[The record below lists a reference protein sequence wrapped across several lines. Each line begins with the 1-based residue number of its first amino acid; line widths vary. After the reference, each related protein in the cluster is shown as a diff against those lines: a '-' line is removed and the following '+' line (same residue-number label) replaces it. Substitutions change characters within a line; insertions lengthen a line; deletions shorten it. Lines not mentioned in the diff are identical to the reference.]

1 MSDEAVQEPVA
12 AEAAAAEAG
21 AAAPPPAAAKAV
33 AKGGLTP
40 AMLEKAVKQIE
51 FYFSDS
57 NLPRDKFLL
66 EQTHATAEGYVDVGV
81 ICSFARMR
89 EILKVR
95 LQAERAAAG
104 CPAALRRRLAQPSEP

>member
-1 MSDEAVQEPVA
+1 MANEAVQEP
-12 AEAAAAEAG
+12 AAAAENG
-21 AAAPPPAAAKAV
+21 AAAPPGPGTAV
-33 AKGGLTP
+33 AKGGLTLT
-40 AMLEKAVKQIE
+40 MLEKAVKQIE

-95 LQAERAAAG
+95 LPRRRAAGQAQQ
-104 CPAALRRRLAQPSEP
+104 PRRPPVGEPSEP